1 MERFSKWVDERILGL
16 SLRFKE
22 MKLRFSGTVFLKLV
36 CVYETSGDLAEMHV
50 LVRQSRVGPKALPF

>member
-1 MERFSKWVDERILGL
+1 
-16 SLRFKE
+16 